1 MKTIKKIIRY
11 IIGIAASII
20 FFMGAGGDSRYSI
33 DLLASFMIIGFGT
46 LLILGMTAE
55 KKIIVNGV
63 TIRRVKKWN

>member
-11 IIGIAASII
+11 IIGIVAAII
-20 FFMGAGGDSRYSI
+20 FFMGAGGDSRHNI
-33 DLLASFMIIGFGT
+33 DLLACFMVIGFGT

-63 TIRRVKKWN
+63 TIRRVKK